1 VLQKRDARI
10 GGYYVSYVQAWQAR
24 SPVYIRQP
32 CGIGAGLC
40 LKVAGDPVRTFL
52 AEAVPGSVPPEIGY
66 DQLIVGI
73 DVLNQVVPDL
83 GMVLVGYD

>member
-1 VLQKRDARI
+1 VLTA
-10 GGYYVSYVQAWQAR
+10 GYYVLVYTDTIAQAQR
-24 SPVYIRQP
+24 PGEGLGHR
-32 CGIGAGLC
+32 CGLC
-40 LKVAGDPVRTFL
+40 PKVVGDPVRTL
-52 AEAVPGSVPPEIGY
+52 LVEAVPGSVPAEIGY